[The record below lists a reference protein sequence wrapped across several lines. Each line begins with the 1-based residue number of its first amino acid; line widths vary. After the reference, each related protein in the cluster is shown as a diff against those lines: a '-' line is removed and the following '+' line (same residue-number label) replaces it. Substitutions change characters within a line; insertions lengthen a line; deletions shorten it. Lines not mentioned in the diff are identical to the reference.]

1 MNINKLKNSGITNKR
16 QLRTNSYI
24 RIFSRTKSFFIMD
37 NSRRTNYGVEGA
49 HYASGT
55 TVPTGGVPFYRRIS
69 WGAIIAGTLI
79 ALVTMLVLNLL
90 GIGIGLGSINPVQEA
105 NPFSGLGVGSI
116 IWWVV
121 SNLIAIFA
129 GAYVAGKLAG
139 VPLAGTSTMH
149 GILSWCLYTLVSFY
163 LLTSAVGSI
172 ISGVGSVVSNTL
184 SAAGSG
190 IQAVA
195 SNSNQNNNQ
204 NSSSL
209 ISFNEI
215 KQEADRILSS
225 RENVALVPDSIE
237 NEAEE
242 IRQDLNS
249 EVNLTTENLK
259 EVSQA
264 VLFEDGQLAENIN
277 RDDVVS
283 ALENKTNL
291 SRQEANDVADV
302 MVRKYNEAKQE
313 AQQLKQEAVQQ
324 AEQTGQKVAEATSS
338 AAIWTFVALALG
350 AVVSGLGGRTGKPHT
365 VPVEEVETRV

>member
-1 MNINKLKNSGITNKR
+1 LDFFANQI
-16 QLRTNSYI
+16 
-24 RIFSRTKSFFIMD
+24 IFLIMD
-37 NSRRTNYGVEGA
+37 NNRRTNYGVEGA
-49 HYASGT
+49 HYTSGT
-55 TVPTGGVPFYRRIS
+55 TIPTGGVPFYQRIS
-69 WGAIIAGTLI
+69 WGAIIAGTLVS
-79 ALVTMLVLNLL
+79 LVTMLLLNLL
-90 GIGIGLGSINPVQEA
+90 GIGIGLGSINPMEEA

-149 GILSWCLYTLVSFY
+149 GILSWCLYTLVSFWI
-163 LLTSAVGSI
+163 LTSAVGSI
-172 ISGVGSVVSNTL
+172 VSGVGSIVSNTL

-190 IQAVA
+190 VQAVA
-195 SNSNQNNNQ
+195 SNNNQNNSQ
-204 NSSSL
+204 NSNSGSL

-237 NEAEE
+237 NAAEDM
-242 IRQDLNS
+242 RQDLKS
-249 EVNLTTENLK
+249 EVNLSTQNIK

-264 VLFEDGQLAENIN
+264 VLFENGQLAENID
-277 RDDVVS
+277 RQDVVS
-283 ALENKTNL
+283 ALESKTNL
-291 SRQEANDVADV
+291 SQQEANDVADV
-302 MVRKYNEAKQE
+302 MVRKFNEAKQE
-313 AQQLKQEAVQQ
+313 AEQLKQEAKQQ

-350 AVVSGLGGRTGKPHT
+350 AVVSGVGGRTGKPHT
-365 VPVEEVETRV
+365 VPVEDVETRV

>member
-1 MNINKLKNSGITNKR
+1 LDFFSNQI
-16 QLRTNSYI
+16 
-24 RIFSRTKSFFIMD
+24 IFLIMD
-37 NSRRTNYGVEGA
+37 NNRRTNYGAEGA
-49 HYASGT
+49 YYTSGT
-55 TVPTGGVPFYRRIS
+55 TIPTGGVPFYRRIS
-69 WGAIIAGTLI
+69 WGAIIAGTLV
-79 ALVTMLVLNLL
+79 ALVTMLLLNLL
-90 GIGIGLGSINPVQEA
+90 GIGIGLGSINPVEEA
-105 NPFSGLGVGSI
+105 NPFSGLGIGSI

-149 GILSWCLYTLVSFY
+149 GILSWCLYTLVSFWI
-163 LLTSAVGSI
+163 LTSAVGSI
-172 ISGVGSVVSNTL
+172 VSGVGSIVSNTL

-190 IQAVA
+190 VQAVA
-195 SNSNQNNNQ
+195 GNSNQNNSQ
-204 NSSSL
+204 NSNSGSL

-237 NEAEE
+237 NAAEDM
-242 IRQDLNS
+242 RQDLKS
-249 EVNLTTENLK
+249 EVNLSTQNIK

-264 VLFEDGQLAENIN
+264 VLFENGQLAEDID
-277 RDDVVS
+277 RQDVVN
-283 ALENKTNL
+283 ALEEKTNL

-302 MVRKYNEAKQE
+302 MVRKFNEAKQE
-313 AQQLKQEAVQQ
+313 AEQLKQEAKQQ

-350 AVVSGLGGRTGKPHT
+350 AVVSGIGGRTGKPHT
-365 VPVEEVETRV
+365 VPVEDVETRV